1 MNSSDQVQ
9 KNLQMIMDHQLNTAN
24 KKIADIVKNSIS
36 NKVLINI
43 INFNTV
49 SVIILLYKN
58 VGF

>member
-36 NKVLINI
+36 NKVFINI
-43 INFNTV
+43 INFN
-49 SVIILLYKN
+49 
-58 VGF
+58 